1 MHKHRVQPNR
11 RGSRASVDSSTPLR
25 HDSEFISV
33 RLKGKKKIM
42 SWQVFNILRRLA
54 AVAAAIQY
62 VIVSM
67 SATWWALQVLEGAK
81 NPTETLRVFP
91 SSLIEGYLGDG
102 LIRDSPLVQDVL
114 GGDTTPRGHAL
125 FLESDTKTSTQ
136 NCSDMPLFNPAIYNY
151 DFLSEGYLKM
161 VSGTKYNVTALE
173 DLELV
178 LVVVDC
184 SFRQIAAGD
193 PSSVRVYNLVR
204 SIADHSHLYL
214 VTMSLNVQE
223 YQVRAHRKQGPALV
237 GMLTLVDMRDSN
249 VQQFYTVATT
259 YPFQRLPDFEI
270 YQFVGITNDSY
281 LELRSIP
288 RDPNLEP
295 VKNLVTARKR
305 DFYNSDSQSNV
316 RVMYSLLDGLSA
328 TTALTRWEWIG
339 EAVTVDSWAW
349 VASTSSSDWRPFIPS
364 SCWFW

>member
-1 MHKHRVQPNR
+1 M
-11 RGSRASVDSSTPLR
+11 
-25 HDSEFISV
+25 
-33 RLKGKKKIM
+33 
-42 SWQVFNILRRLA
+42 
-54 AVAAAIQY
+54 
-62 VIVSM
+62 
-67 SATWWALQVLEGAK
+67 
-81 NPTETLRVFP
+81 
-91 SSLIEGYLGDG
+91 
-102 LIRDSPLVQDVL
+102 
-114 GGDTTPRGHAL
+114 
-125 FLESDTKTSTQ
+125 
-136 NCSDMPLFNPAIYNY
+136 
-151 DFLSEGYLKM
+151 
-161 VSGTKYNVTALE
+161 
-173 DLELV
+173 
-178 LVVVDC
+178 
-184 SFRQIAAGD
+184 
-193 PSSVRVYNLVR
+193 
-204 SIADHSHLYL
+204 
-214 VTMSLNVQE
+214 
-223 YQVRAHRKQGPALV
+223 RAHRKQGPALV